1 MHTHLESMEYYGK
14 EQKNHQTVLSA
25 DRILCRLSD
34 IAASAF
40 QAWAGSSRLC
50 ASDYPYAARC
60 ASALTLTDYLKSLIR
75 RSGFDVAGVHDK
87 KSLEEK
93 LLQLQNADDTLDVGV
108 MMFDMNNL
116 KMINDTYGHEEGDV
130 FIQTFASYLTRILTE
145 NSFLARFGGDEF
157 VIVQNH
163 ATWNQLEQMNLQLQ
177 TMIDTYNQT
186 ADHPLSYAVGYE
198 LSCKNHYYLIMDLL
212 QMADEKM
219 YQDKRYKK
227 QLQKNGPLAARRSML
242 AESISTDSLK
252 EKIFTLLNNR
262 SEEKQYA
269 FLMTDVDNF
278 HLINDYWGYETGTN
292 ILNFI
297 LKKLELFPQTLFVNR
312 YHSDIFVGIIDIT
325 WQDPAWCGKRFPP
338 ITSRRSASSTI
349 GISAFPWTI
358 SDRGI
363 LL

>member
-40 QAWAGSSRLC
+40 QAWAGSSRL
-50 ASDYPYAARC
+50 C

-145 NSFLARFGGDEF
+145 DSFLRGSA
-157 VIVQNH
+157 V
-163 ATWNQLEQMNLQLQ
+163 MNLSL
-177 TMIDTYNQT
+177 
-186 ADHPLSYAVGYE
+186 
-198 LSCKNHYYLIMDLL
+198 CRIM
-212 QMADEKM
+212 Q
-219 YQDKRYKK
+219 
-227 QLQKNGPLAARRSML
+227 P
-242 AESISTDSLK
+242 
-252 EKIFTLLNNR
+252 
-262 SEEKQYA
+262 
-269 FLMTDVDNF
+269 
-278 HLINDYWGYETGTN
+278 GT
-292 ILNFI
+292 
-297 LKKLELFPQTLFVNR
+297 
-312 YHSDIFVGIIDIT
+312 S
-325 WQDPAWCGKRFPP
+325 W
-338 ITSRRSASSTI
+338 SR
-349 GISAFPWTI
+349 
-358 SDRGI
+358 
-363 LL
+363 

>member
-1 MHTHLESMEYYGK
+1 
-14 EQKNHQTVLSA
+14 
-25 DRILCRLSD
+25 
-34 IAASAF
+34 
-40 QAWAGSSRLC
+40 
-50 ASDYPYAARC
+50 
-60 ASALTLTDYLKSLIR
+60 
-75 RSGFDVAGVHDK
+75 
-87 KSLEEK
+87 
-93 LLQLQNADDTLDVGV
+93 
-108 MMFDMNNL
+108 
-116 KMINDTYGHEEGDV
+116 
-130 FIQTFASYLTRILTE
+130 
-145 NSFLARFGGDEF
+145 
-157 VIVQNH
+157 
-163 ATWNQLEQMNLQLQ
+163 
-177 TMIDTYNQT
+177 
-186 ADHPLSYAVGYE
+186 
-198 LSCKNHYYLIMDLL
+198 
-212 QMADEKM
+212 M

-278 HLINDYWGYETGTN
+278 HLINDYWGYEMGTN

>member
-1 MHTHLESMEYYGK
+1 
-14 EQKNHQTVLSA
+14 
-25 DRILCRLSD
+25 
-34 IAASAF
+34 
-40 QAWAGSSRLC
+40 
-50 ASDYPYAARC
+50 
-60 ASALTLTDYLKSLIR
+60 
-75 RSGFDVAGVHDK
+75 
-87 KSLEEK
+87 
-93 LLQLQNADDTLDVGV
+93 
-108 MMFDMNNL
+108 
-116 KMINDTYGHEEGDV
+116 
-130 FIQTFASYLTRILTE
+130 
-145 NSFLARFGGDEF
+145 
-157 VIVQNH
+157 
-163 ATWNQLEQMNLQLQ
+163 MNLQLQ

-269 FLMTDVDNF
+269 FLMTDFDNF
-278 HLINDYWGYETGTN
+278 HLLNDYWGYETGTN

-325 WQDPAWCGKRFPP
+325 WQDPAVVREK
-338 ITSRRSASSTI
+338 
-349 GISAFPWTI
+349 ISAYHKQAIRFFHDRNIRI
-358 SDRGI
+358 SMDDFGSGYSSLNSLKDI
-363 LL
+363 LFDEVKIDKHFLSAGLSEKGKI

>member
-1 MHTHLESMEYYGK
+1 
-14 EQKNHQTVLSA
+14 
-25 DRILCRLSD
+25 
-34 IAASAF
+34 
-40 QAWAGSSRLC
+40 
-50 ASDYPYAARC
+50 
-60 ASALTLTDYLKSLIR
+60 
-75 RSGFDVAGVHDK
+75 
-87 KSLEEK
+87 
-93 LLQLQNADDTLDVGV
+93 
-108 MMFDMNNL
+108 
-116 KMINDTYGHEEGDV
+116 
-130 FIQTFASYLTRILTE
+130 
-145 NSFLARFGGDEF
+145 
-157 VIVQNH
+157 
-163 ATWNQLEQMNLQLQ
+163 MNLQLQ

-278 HLINDYWGYETGTN
+278 HLINDYWGYEMGTN

-325 WQDPAWCGKRFPP
+325 GQDPAVVREK
-338 ITSRRSASSTI
+338 
-349 GISAFPWTI
+349 ISAYHKQAIREVLESYPLNYMTLNTGVYYLNDTDTPAEEVISHANIARRRAKETSTCVFEYNARGDHSFLPECPCEKRI
-358 SDRGI
+358 SDLFPAENQRKNAGNCKRRGAGT
-363 LL
+363 LAARGRHALVPGQLSADSGGDRRD